1 MLKKALAPILILV
14 VAGSAAAAMVLN
26 KRAPER
32 KTVEETAIMVET
44 LALESQDIRFTIASQ
59 GNVVPHTETT
69 LVSEIS
75 STVLKVSPKFVAGG
89 FFRSGEVL
97 LELDPADYEVAVQQS
112 RANLLGMQARL
123 TL

>member
-1 MLKKALAPILILV
+1 MGRKVMLKKALAPILILV
-14 VAGSAAAAMVLN
+14 VAGRAA
-26 KRAPER
+26 
-32 KTVEETAIMVET
+32 
-44 LALESQDIRFTIASQ
+44 LALESPDIRFTIASQ

-123 TL
+123 ALEQAQADQAKK